1 MSPVDSRVQ
10 LYCALGLSCSGS
22 VSAEQTQSL
31 KAVISWTGSGRVIQI
46 GTNVAEFL
54 GALKGIMYVET
65 SEGQLNEA
73 FIECTAKQ
81 TLDEGDSGT
90 SISGNCGIV
99 ISGEDNVYATYQC
112 VGQQGACSGR
122 FTLTDGTGKFKGI
135 SGQSPMTLRSPL
147 RHLAH
152 GLQGQETITVSHGVI
167 ILSDLS
173 YSVRGGSR

>member
-1 MSPVDSRVQ
+1 M
-10 LYCALGLSCSGS
+10 
-22 VSAEQTQSL
+22 
-31 KAVISWTGSGRVIQI
+31 QI
-46 GTNVAEFL
+46 GTDATEFL

-81 TLDEGDSGT
+81 TLEGKSET

-99 ISGEDNVYATYQC
+99 ISGEDTIYAAYQC
-112 VGQQGACSGR
+112 RGVQGACSGR

-152 GLQGQETITVSHGVI
+152 DLQGVETITVSHGVI

-173 YSVRGGSR
+173 YSIQGGSR

>member
-1 MSPVDSRVQ
+1 M
-10 LYCALGLSCSGS
+10 
-22 VSAEQTQSL
+22 
-31 KAVISWTGSGRVIQI
+31 QI
-46 GTNVAEFL
+46 GTNVTEFL

-81 TLDEGDSGT
+81 TLEDESET

-99 ISGEDNVYATYQC
+99 ISAEETVYATYQC
-112 VGQQGACSGR
+112 AGQPGACSGR
-122 FTLTDGTGKFKGI
+122 FTLTEGTGKFKGI

>member
-1 MSPVDSRVQ
+1 M
-10 LYCALGLSCSGS
+10 
-22 VSAEQTQSL
+22 
-31 KAVISWTGSGRVIQI
+31 QI
-46 GTNVAEFL
+46 GTNVFEFV
-54 GALKGIMYVET
+54 GVLKGIMYVET

-81 TLDEGDSGT
+81 TLEGESGT
-90 SISGNCGIV
+90 SISGNCAIV
-99 ISGEDNVYATYQC
+99 ISGEDTVYATYQC
-112 VGQQGACSGR
+112 AGQPGACSGG

>member
-1 MSPVDSRVQ
+1 MAAPVRTLLLV
-10 LYCALGLSCSGS
+10 LVGLSCSGP
-22 VSAEQTQSL
+22 VWAEQTQSL
-31 KAVISWTGSGRVIQI
+31 KAVISWTGSGRVMQI
-46 GTNVAEFL
+46 GTDVAEFL

-81 TLDEGDSGT
+81 ILEGDSGT

-99 ISGEDNVYATYQC
+99 ISGEDTVYATYQC
-112 VGQQGACSGR
+112 AGQQGACSGR

-147 RHLAH
+147 RHLAR
-152 GLQGQETITVSHGVI
+152 GLQGLETITVSHGVI

-173 YSVRGGSR
+173 YSVPGGSR

>member
-1 MSPVDSRVQ
+1 MMAAPVRS
-10 LYCALGLSCSGS
+10 LLLLLIGLSCSGP

-31 KAVISWTGSGRVIQI
+31 KAVISWTGSGRIMQI
-46 GTNVAEFL
+46 GTNVTEFL

-81 TLDEGDSGT
+81 ILEGGSGT

-99 ISGEDNVYATYQC
+99 ISGEDTVYATYQC
-112 VGQQGACSGR
+112 AGRQGACSGR

-152 GLQGQETITVSHGVI
+152 DLLGQETITVSHGVI

>member
-1 MSPVDSRVQ
+1 MMAAPIRTLLLV
-10 LYCALGLSCSGS
+10 LIGLSCSGP

-31 KAVISWTGSGRVIQI
+31 KAVISWTGSGRVMQI
-46 GTNVAEFL
+46 GTDVAEFL

-81 TLDEGDSGT
+81 TLEGSRT
-90 SISGNCGIV
+90 SISGNCAIV
-99 ISGEDNVYATYQC
+99 ISAEDTVYATYQC
-112 VGQQGACSGR
+112 AGQPGACSGG

-135 SGQSPMTLRSPL
+135 SGHSPMTIRSPL
-147 RHLAH
+147 RHLAG
-152 GLQGQETITVSHGVI
+152 GLQGLETITVSHGVI